1 MTQYEII
8 KKDKGYNIVGEIDI
22 SNCSDFKTRLYKIV
36 EETKENLVL
45 DFKGLDYIDSAGLGI
60 LVGTYKRL
68 KETDR
73 KLEIVQSSEN
83 IKKLFYITKLDTLI
97 DIKW

>member
-8 KKDKGYNIVGEIDI
+8 KNDESYNIIGEIDI

-36 EETKENLVL
+36 EETKEKLVL
-45 DFKGLDYIDSAGLGI
+45 DFNGLNYIDSAGLGI

-68 KETDR
+68 KEMDR
-73 KLEIVQSSEN
+73 KLTIVKSSEN

-97 DIKW
+97 EIK

>member
-8 KKDKGYNIVGEIDI
+8 KNDESYNIVGEIDI
-22 SNCSDFKTRLYKIV
+22 SNCNDFKTRLYKIV
-36 EETKENLVL
+36 EETKEKLVL
-45 DFKGLDYIDSAGLGI
+45 DFNGLNYIDSAGLGI

-68 KETDR
+68 KEIDR
-73 KLEIVQSSEN
+73 KLTIVNSSEN

-97 DIKW
+97 EIK